1 MRHARPCGALFIH
14 ILSLTGTCV
23 APKRPVKSNSE
34 NSCGVGV
41 ISFGSRAFTR
51 GRAKR
56 GHETR
61 GTRDLIARLFN
72 PGFTNGPA
80 AATRTG
86 AARKAQRAVSVAA
99 ACGLILAACSSAPVI
114 PPPSEVPLA
123 KDTLNLLA
131 KKGMQPGSPVF
142 VRIFKEESE
151 LEIWKQRDDGR
162 FYHFKT
168 YPVCNWSGEI
178 GPKIKQG
185 DRQAPEG
192 FYSITPALMNPNSK
206 YYLSF
211 NLGYPNG
218 FDKSLGR
225 TGDSVMV
232 HGKCRSAGCYA
243 MTDAMM
249 EEIYGLTREALKSGQ
264 PYFQVQALPF
274 RMTDARMAQMK
285 NHKWYSF
292 WQTLKQGYDHFEKYR
307 VPPEV
312 VVCEHRYVVNAVAQS
327 SRTSGSELQ
336 RFTGEFR
343 KQIGD
348 VQAQIGGSAQRADQ
362 QVIQSLEGASKAVD
376 QAVAAL
382 QAAAQTASQYAN
394 GL

>member
-1 MRHARPCGALFIH
+1 MQGLAR
-14 ILSLTGTCV
+14 
-23 APKRPVKSNSE
+23 E
-34 NSCGVGV
+34 N
-41 ISFGSRAFTR
+41 RAERTR
-51 GRAKR
+51 R
-56 GHETR
+56 R
-61 GTRDLIARLFN
+61 GTRDLTARLAN
-72 PGFTNGPA
+72 PGLKSGPA
-80 AATRTG
+80 FTWRKGTRVV
-86 AARKAQRAVSVAA
+86 ALAA
-99 ACGLILAACSSAPVI
+99 ACALLLAACSSAPVI
-114 PPPSEVPLA
+114 PPPSEVPLG

-131 KKGMQPGSPVF
+131 KKGMQPGAPVF
-142 VRIFKEESE
+142 VRVFKEESE

-168 YPVCNWSGEI
+168 YPICNWSGEI

-192 FYSITPALMNPNSK
+192 FYTITPALMNPNSK

-312 VVCEHRYVVNAVAQS
+312 VVCERRYVVNVVAQS
-327 SRTSGSELQ
+327 RPDPAAICPPLARPVVTAFTPLPEPQEISVATGSKMKGIVDPDNEP
-336 RFTGEFR
+336 TAA
-343 KQIGD
+343 D
-348 VQAQIGGSAQRADQ
+348 VASA
-362 QVIQSLEGASKAVD
+362 K
-376 QAVAAL
+376 
-382 QAAAQTASQYAN
+382 AAASTAATNAPTPAYGAGMGSPTFAGNQ
-394 GL
+394 